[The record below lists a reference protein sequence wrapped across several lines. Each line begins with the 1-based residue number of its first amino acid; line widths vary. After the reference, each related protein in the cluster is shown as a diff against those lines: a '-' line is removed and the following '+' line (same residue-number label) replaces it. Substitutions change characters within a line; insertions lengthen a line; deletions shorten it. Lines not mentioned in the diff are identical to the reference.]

1 MMPVQNTNV
10 TGHAVT
16 SGSEDVRERVLRY
29 AILAPSPRNTQP
41 WKIQFKGIER
51 ILVSIDHERLLTA
64 CDPKGRQAFLSTGAF
79 LENLDLAARSFGY
92 RADID
97 LFPEGWPDA
106 TAIPDT
112 SIARIDL
119 IPNRSCD
126 EDPLF
131 LQIPVRHTNRRPF
144 RKEEVSLSIA
154 GQITE
159 SFDYTRVSFGFSN
172 NRDLIASLTDFSGD
186 AMNIELSDLKR
197 KNETLKYFRF
207 TDQEARES
215 PDGIGF
221 AQSGYGRV
229 SRSFIGH
236 FFLSRDRATSSQSL
250 FLKNAVK
257 KVREQ
262 TAGAG
267 GIGWLSTKSDHR
279 IEQIRAGRAF
289 QRIHLKATSLGI
301 SLQAITQPLADYPDM
316 RDLRSRL
323 YEHLGTPDTHTI
335 QMLFRLG
342 YAPPVPSSPR
352 RDLDAFLAG

>member
-1 MMPVQNTNV
+1 MPVKNSNP
-10 TGHAVT
+10 TGHTAT
-16 SGSEDVRERVLRY
+16 SNPGDIRERVLEY

-41 WKIQFKGIER
+41 WKAQFNGIER
-51 ILVSIDHERLLTA
+51 ILISIDHERLLAA
-64 CDPKGRQAFLSTGAF
+64 CDPRGRQAFISTGAF

-106 TAIPDT
+106 TAVPDT
-112 SIARIDL
+112 SIARVDL
-119 IPNRSCD
+119 IPDGSCA

-131 LQIPVRHTNRRPF
+131 LQIPIRHTNRRPF
-144 RKEEVSLSIA
+144 RKGEVSLGIA

-172 NRDLIASLTDFSGD
+172 NRDLITSLADFSVD
-186 AMNIELSDLKR
+186 AMTIELSDPKR
-197 KNETLKYFRF
+197 WNENLKYFRF
-207 TDQEARES
+207 TDQEVRES
-215 PDGIGF
+215 PDGDGF
-221 AQSGYGRV
+221 AQSGYGRI
-229 SRSFIGH
+229 SRFFIGN
-236 FFLSRDRATSSQSL
+236 FFLSRDRATALPSL

-262 TAGAG
+262 AAGAG

-301 SLQAITQPLADYPDM
+301 ALQPITQPLADYPDM

-335 QMLFRLG
+335 QMLFRMG
-342 YAPPVPSSPR
+342 YAPPVPPSAR
-352 RDLDAFLAG
+352 RDLDAFIV